1 MSSPSKLAYKRAM
14 DGINSHPAKAGAAY
28 FATVFALGFVL
39 GTLRV
44 LWLVP
49 MVGETNAVLA
59 EQPVML
65 IASWF
70 AAGWLVG
77 RYRLVAVRERA
88 IMGVVAFSLLMLA
101 EVTLASLLFGQS
113 PAAWLNSIFAMPG
126 IIGLAGQ
133 TLFALMPLLVRQG
146 RQA

>member
-1 MSSPSKLAYKRAM
+1 MPTPTCYIGVMGRQLHTAY
-14 DGINSHPAKAGAAY
+14 KAGAAY

-77 RYRLVAVRERA
+77 RYRLASVREKA
-88 IMGVVAFSLLMLA
+88 IMGVIAFLMLMLA
-101 EVTLASLLFGQS
+101 EVTLASLLFGQP
-113 PAAWLNSIFAMPG
+113 PAAWLGSLFAMPG

-133 TLFALMPLLVRQG
+133 TLFALMPLFVRRG